1 MSELI
6 RVFVT
11 DDHSIVR
18 KGIKATLE
26 LVPDM
31 KLVGEATNG
40 REAVEMSGASKPDV
54 VLMDLVMPEMDGI
67 EAIRQIKI
75 PTS

>member
-1 MSELI
+1 MSQLI

-31 KLVGEATNG
+31 ELVL
-40 REAVEMSGASKPDV
+40 SKWQVPV
-54 VLMDLVMPEMDGI
+54 NLMWFSW
-67 EAIRQIKI
+67 
-75 PTS
+75 TW